1 MNVIERFTAYY
12 GIEIRY
18 PFFDRRLVQ
27 FLLSVPEEQRWQN
40 EWPKVILRR
49 AMDGI
54 LPEPIRTRKDKAE
67 FSSIIDSEFKDRQAG
82 KISELI
88 LTSCLASF
96 DIIDSLRLH
105 QLFQDYG
112 EGKAKDFTN
121 TLATFI
127 FLESEFRSM
136 VRGTIGGN

>member
-1 MNVIERFTAYY
+1 
-12 GIEIRY
+12 
-18 PFFDRRLVQ
+18 
-27 FLLSVPEEQRWQN
+27 VPEDQRWRN
-40 EWPKVILRR
+40 EWPKDILRR
-49 AMDGI
+49 SMDGI
-54 LPEPIRTRKDKAE
+54 LPDPIRMRKDKAD
-67 FSSIIDSEFKDRQAG
+67 FSSIIESEFKYRQAG

-88 LTSCLASF
+88 LTSFLASF

-105 QLFQDYG
+105 QLFQDYR

-127 FLESEFRSM
+127 FLESEFHSK